1 MKNRVNRH
9 YSSTCI
15 RSIAVFEAA
24 KGLLVLLVGC
34 GLLALIHHDLQ
45 ANAEELVRHL
55 HLNPASRYPRIFLHA
70 ADALTDVRLWLL
82 AAGAAAYAGMRF
94 LEAYGLWRERSWA
107 KWLAVI
113 SEGIYLPVEIYELFG
128 RVTWPKVTVL
138 VTNIAIVAYMLCSLI
153 AENRERKQP

>member
-1 MKNRVNRH
+1 MRATTT
-9 YSSTCI
+9 SL

-45 ANAEELVRHL
+45 ANAEALVRHL
-55 HLNPASRYPRIFLHA
+55 HLNPASRYPGIFLRA

-107 KWLAVI
+107 KWLAAI
-113 SEGIYLPVEIYELFG
+113 SGGIYLPVETYELFG
-128 RVTWPKVTVL
+128 RVTWPKVTIL
-138 VTNIAIVAYMLCSLI
+138 VTNIAIVADMLSSLA
-153 AENRERKQP
+153 AEKQERRRP

>member
-1 MKNRVNRH
+1 MR
-9 YSSTCI
+9 STFTGL
-15 RSIAVFEAA
+15 RSIAVFEAG

-45 ANAEELVRHL
+45 AHAEALVRHF

-70 ADALTDVRLWLL
+70 ADALTNVRLWLL
-82 AAGAAAYAGMRF
+82 AAGAAAYALLRF
-94 LEAYGLWRERSWA
+94 LIAYGLWRQRSWA
-107 KWLAVI
+107 KWLAAI

-138 VTNIAIVAYMLCSLI
+138 VTNIAIVTYMICSLV
-153 AENRERKQP
+153 AEKRDRTRP